1 MKKIVT
7 VVLSLTMLSPALG
20 TPAMAAKPV
29 EIQERKEAR
38 EEVRVQIQTLKK
50 EEKEARKDF
59 RETFKEKRE
68 AVWAKLRAMFPKIL
82 PAGINEEE
90 VAEVS
95 GNTLMVKHD
104 GKSITL
110 KVTDKTQILKKYG
123 GKIALS
129 EIKVGHVVSARGT
142 WQDKTKAVLE
152 VRVLRDLSLERRPAT
167 FWGKIKSIAENK
179 ESFVLEVGKRGD
191 LTVLVDRGTK
201 IVNRSSKEVDFSV
214 LAVGHR
220 VRVSGMWDGEKTLD
234 EPRTIKDW
242 SIGPVVEV
250 TPIATPSAI
259 R

>member
-38 EEVRVQIQTLKK
+38 EDVRVQIQTLKK

-82 PAGINEEE
+82 PAGINEGE
-90 VAEVS
+90 VTEVS

-123 GKIALS
+123 GKIVLS

-201 IVNRSSKEVDFSV
+201 TVNRSSKEVDFSV

-234 EPRTIKDW
+234 ETRTIKDW

-250 TPIATPSAI
+250 TPIATSSAT